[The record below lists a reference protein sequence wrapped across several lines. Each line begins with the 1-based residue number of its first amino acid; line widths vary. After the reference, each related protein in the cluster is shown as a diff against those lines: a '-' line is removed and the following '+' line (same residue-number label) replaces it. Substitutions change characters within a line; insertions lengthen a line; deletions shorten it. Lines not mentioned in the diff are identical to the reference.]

1 MKKIFNL
8 FVVALAVC
16 AIATSCKQPT
26 AGNPIFPGNYA
37 DPEGLVFGDTYW
49 VYPTYSAPFHVQLYL
64 DCFSSKDLITWE
76 KHERIIDNTRIKWLN
91 NALWA
96 PAALEKDGKYYL
108 FFS

>member
-49 VYPTYSAPFHVQLYL
+49 IYPTYSAVQEIAEQLFL
-64 DCFSSKDLITWE
+64 TNFSLP
-76 KHERIIDNTRIKWLN
+76 IDFPGHLV
-91 NALWA
+91 
-96 PAALEKDGKYYL
+96 
-108 FFS
+108 